1 MENEKTTRSFEILSS
16 RRNAFEK
23 QMARLARKAA
33 KLGVD
38 APSYT
43 MGESMIVDR
52 STVTEGGQTHKYKV
66 EVFPTTVTSIV
77 VKIPGW
83 TFLATLE
90 HLAEG
95 ETLLRAIAEGE
106 IPAKYRTVGPVCDH
120 CKLARKRNDTY
131 LVRSDAGEIK
141 QIGRACIADFLGHDS
156 PEHLASLAEYVA
168 DSMGWDDYCA
178 GGENEEIADTLG
190 FMSTVMT
197 LVRVYGFVGKKLA
210 EETGRCTTAMDAFEV
225 LFGKGERAREL
236 RKAVQDAAT
245 PADLEKAQLA
255 IDWIIN
261 LEGDLNDFLHNVR
274 AVVRMG
280 GIKARTKGYAA
291 ALSVAYARAMDE
303 IRERAARPES
313 KHVGVIGERIVFTA
327 TIHKIVAMES
337 QFGTTYLS
345 IMSDVDGNDLKWFGS
360 NTLGEEGDTVTFK
373 GTVKNH
379 DEYKGRAQTIVTRC
393 ALYTPP
399 EPKVKKPRAKKVKE
413 AASAPSGKQETEGV

>member
-141 QIGRACIADFLGHDS
+141 QIGRDTRT
-156 PEHLASLAEYVA
+156 V
-168 DSMGWDDYCA
+168 
-178 GGENEEIADTLG
+178 GGN
-190 FMSTVMT
+190 
-197 LVRVYGFVGKKLA
+197 
-210 EETGRCTTAMDAFEV
+210 
-225 LFGKGERAREL
+225 
-236 RKAVQDAAT
+236 QDAAIGEFRMFSKR
-245 PADLEKAQLA
+245 LRQ
-255 IDWIIN
+255 
-261 LEGDLNDFLHNVR
+261 R
-274 AVVRMG
+274 AGIRMTEA
-280 GIKARTKGYAA
+280 KDDAAFEFAREMRQRTMEVLYCAFGHESAA
-291 ALSVAYARAMDE
+291 AD
-303 IRERAARPES
+303 
-313 KHVGVIGERIVFTA
+313 
-327 TIHKIVAMES
+327 
-337 QFGTTYLS
+337 
-345 IMSDVDGNDLKWFGS
+345 
-360 NTLGEEGDTVTFK
+360 
-373 GTVKNH
+373 
-379 DEYKGRAQTIVTRC
+379 
-393 ALYTPP
+393 
-399 EPKVKKPRAKKVKE
+399 
-413 AASAPSGKQETEGV
+413 